1 MRRGEHLRPISKLT
15 YSGSIIMFKQVYYID
30 PREIKGK
37 PNLSIGRKGRI
48 NFNAGFVKKHGIKPD
63 RMAADLYW
71 NGEAKEIVFV
81 FTEKDRA
88 GSFPLVHF
96 PYSSAAYVVAD
107 QFFTSNRLDPKRYA
121 AASYAVET
129 TRPEKLGIDDE
140 SGDAFVIHLAGTPSA

>member
-1 MRRGEHLRPISKLT
+1 
-15 YSGSIIMFKQVYYID
+15 MFKQVYYID

-37 PNLSIGRKGRI
+37 PNLSIGRRGRI
-48 NFNAGFVKKHGIKPD
+48 NFNVSFVKKHGIKPD
-63 RMAADLYW
+63 CMAADLYW
-71 NGEAKEIVFV
+71 DDEAKEIIFV

-107 QFFTSNRLDPKRYA
+107 QFFRSNRLDPKHYA

-129 TRPEKLGIDDE
+129 TRPEKLGIDGE
-140 SGDAFVIHLAGTPSA
+140 SSDAFVIHLAGTPSA